1 MDIFSLVERG
11 GPITSKDIEPKIEDF
26 IPNYD
31 EIKNAGNI
39 TPIGQD
45 RYANLYKSN
54 NLHNIKEAQKRS
66 DGFVVV
72 ASKEKI
78 EKKKDKCNSDCKRTT
93 GDKKISQKGIDFLKG
108 YESEVKKNG
117 KHVLYDDDSG
127 YCTIGYGHLV
137 NGRKSCS
144 KISQTYKSKYAKG
157 LTDKEAEILFRED
170 LKERE
175 IEVNNL
181 VKTPICQ
188 QEFDA
193 LMSLNYNVG
202 IGNLEIS
209 NVLKYTNQGK
219 SKEAKKWFKSF
230 EKSNGKRLNGLVK
243 RRKAESKM
251 YECGT
256 YDSSH

>member
-1 MDIFSLVERG
+1 MSELKKSTRVAGSSAAKVECC
-11 GPITSKDIEPKIEDF
+11 
-26 IPNYD
+26 N
-31 EIKNAGNI
+31 
-39 TPIGQD
+39 
-45 RYANLYKSN
+45 
-54 NLHNIKEAQKRS
+54 
-66 DGFVVV
+66 
-72 ASKEKI
+72 
-78 EKKKDKCNSDCKRTT
+78 DKCTKTK
-93 GDKKISQKGIDFLKG
+93 GPHKMSQKGIDFLKG

-117 KHVLYDDDSG
+117 KHILYNDDSG

-144 KISQTYKSKYAKG
+144 KISKTHKSKYGKG
-157 LTDKEAEILFRED
+157 LTDKEAEMLFRED